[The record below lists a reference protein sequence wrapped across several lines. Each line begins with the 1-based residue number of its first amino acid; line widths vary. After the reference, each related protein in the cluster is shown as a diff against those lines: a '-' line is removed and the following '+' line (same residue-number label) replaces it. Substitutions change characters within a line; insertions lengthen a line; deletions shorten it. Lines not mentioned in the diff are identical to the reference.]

1 MNNEQ
6 EQLEQPQQAT
16 PVVTPPPFRH
26 SEEHT
31 EVQDT
36 SASPTLEDRIAQLAL
51 DEDLSKRLTE
61 LTDGLPASS
70 LSTEVLTTL
79 VRGLTHDD
87 DVKNADAAGFLR
99 GRNEKIET
107 MMHQRPD
114 NDVEAESTPVFPQ
127 YCRRSIW
134 DR

>member
-1 MNNEQ
+1 M
-6 EQLEQPQQAT
+6 
-16 PVVTPPPFRH
+16 VTPPPFRH

-87 DVKNADAAGFLR
+87 DVKNAYAAGFLR

-107 MMHQRPD
+107 VMHQRPD